1 MDFNGTTVTV
11 SLDLSGNVTTVPSSV
26 TGLTLSWEAESATTG
41 RLKAE
46 FDSEDYS
53 LTFSSPTNALGF
65 KTADR
70 EISLSGDAIIVKST
84 DKAAFELNASASSLS
99 GSRFRMNNLPHNF
112 FFLWISKV

>member
-1 MDFNGTTVTV
+1 MDDLELDFNGTAVTV
-11 SLDLSGNVTTVPSSV
+11 SLDLSGNLTTVPSSV

-53 LTFSSPTNALGF
+53 LTFPNPTNALGF

-84 DKAAFELNASASSLS
+84 DKAAFEL
-99 GSRFRMNNLPHNF
+99 R
-112 FFLWISKV
+112 